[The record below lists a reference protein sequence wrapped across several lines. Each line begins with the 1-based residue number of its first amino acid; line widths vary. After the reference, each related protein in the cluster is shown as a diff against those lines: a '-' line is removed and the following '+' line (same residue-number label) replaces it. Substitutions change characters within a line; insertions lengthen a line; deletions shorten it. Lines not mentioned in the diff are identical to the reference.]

1 MKPKNAN
8 HISSIVQAF
17 RPTAAALAVAVLT
30 GLSGQAPAQTTTLV
44 LANPNWNIT
53 LTDYGY
59 SDFLL
64 DNTPGFEGREYL
76 SGEWGAAVGCTTGG
90 TAVGPKWLDPQW
102 SYPDWPTLSPFHV
115 ASPITLTGALNADGM
130 PVAQSIITNNDL
142 QITLHYEM
150 LDTVTGT
157 PMGVTPASATGTNAP
172 LLSSRYVLKQTYTIK
187 NISTATVSN
196 IQFFQLLHGL
206 QSQRGLYDNRTYA
219 GTLSEFRYDV
229 TQAGVDAWAVGAGSS
244 SAGLEDFIG
253 FHASTAPSGYEIGY
267 YGIEGNGVDNHSIGK
282 PTDGVHLSIENNW
295 QTEPYFSRLNTD
307 VFTPPQRWIAGAQR
321 WNLGNL
327 APNASIS
334 HDVLLS
340 VRTGTKVV
348 AGTGS
353 SGGCNGGAS
362 VPGGLDYQFETV
374 TTEGSCFAGFSRAT
388 ESELAVRIAAGEFTS
403 FTFPTPGSPAQVW
416 DVSFSGTYSGA
427 VNLTLSY
434 DGTLLPAGFDES
446 TLAIH
451 HFSGGVW
458 QTPTNGVVDP
468 LTHTIAF
475 STPTLGS
482 FALGVDG
489 GVMYQIDASASPS
502 NSGAVTGG
510 GAYAQASSVTL
521 VAATHPG
528 YVFTN
533 WTEGA
538 SIVSTSPSYTFA
550 AQTNRTLVA
559 NFVPVGTAK
568 TISTSSSPAS
578 AGSTTGD
585 GAYALAAS
593 ATVVATANPG
603 YKFSRWQEG
612 GVKING
618 AGSSYTF
625 QVAGDRALVAV
636 FKPVYTVSVTCD
648 PVSVNGDAF
657 EAAADTIPP
666 AGYEPGDKVI
676 MEVNHMAPGY
686 SFVNWTE
693 NGVPVSTLTN
703 FSFSCTG
710 NRNLVAHFAL
720 GHRIDLSADPKTAGT
735 ASGAGVYQDGVTVP
749 LLAEAKPGYV
759 FTQWTEGG
767 IQVST
772 DPAYNFTSTANRTLV
787 ANFIALPSISI
798 SSPAPGT
805 ITVSWPS
812 GAAGWVLDES
822 PDLGPGSWAEST
834 RPFVIVGTQ
843 KQVTITDPTGAGFFR
858 LKHP

>member
-1 MKPKNAN
+1 MKPNN
-8 HISSIVQAF
+8 TNPIPSLMQVF

-76 SGEWGAAVGCTTGG
+76 SGEWGAAVGYTTGG

-115 ASPITLTGALNADGM
+115 ASPISLTGTLNADGM
-130 PVAQSIITNNDL
+130 PVAQSIIANNDL

-157 PMGVTPASATGTNAP
+157 PMGVTPASATGTGAT

-219 GTLSEFRYDV
+219 GQLSEFRYDV

-295 QTEPYFSRLNTD
+295 QTEPYLSRFNTD

-327 APNASIS
+327 APSASVS

-388 ESELAVRIAAGEFTS
+388 ETELAVRIAAGEFTS

-416 DVSFSGTYSGA
+416 DVSFSGTYSGV

-451 HFSGGVW
+451 HFSGGTW
-458 QTPTNGVVDP
+458 QTITGTVSP

-482 FALGVDG
+482 FALGVAG
-489 GVMYQIDASASPS
+489 GVMYQIDASALPS
-502 NSGAVTGG
+502 NSGAVTGAG
-510 GAYAQASSVTL
+510 SYAQASGVTL
-521 VAATHPG
+521 VAATQPS
-528 YVFTN
+528 YVFAN

-550 AQTNRTLVA
+550 AQAHRTLVA

-612 GVKING
+612 GVTVNG

-625 QVAGDRALVAV
+625 QVAGDRLLVAQ
-636 FKPVYTVSVTCD
+636 FKPVYTVT
-648 PVSVNGDAF
+648 ATH
-657 EAAADTIPP
+657 EP
-666 AGYEPGDKVI
+666 AGDFEVQADSLSYEPGDKVV
-676 MEVNHMAPGY
+676 MEVNHIASGY

-693 NGVPVSTLTN
+693 NGVPVSTLAA

-710 NRNLVAHFAL
+710 NRSLVANFAL

-735 ASGAGVYQDGVTVP
+735 ASGAGVYEDGVTVP
-749 LLAEAKPGYV
+749 LLAEPKPGYV

-772 DPAYNFTSTANRTLV
+772 DPAYNFTSAANRTLV
-787 ANFIALPSISI
+787 ANFIALPGISI
-798 SSPAPGT
+798 SSPARGT
-805 ITVSWPS
+805 ITISWPS
-812 GAAGWVLDES
+812 GAAGWLLYES
-822 PDLGPGSWAEST
+822 PNLRPGSWAEST
-834 RPFVIVGTQ
+834 RPFDIVGTQ
-843 KQVTITDPTGAGFFR
+843 KQVTITNSTGAGFFR

>member
-1 MKPKNAN
+1 MKPKNKN
-8 HISSIVQAF
+8 HNSILIQAF
-17 RPTAAALAVAVLT
+17 RPAAAALAVAVLT
-30 GLSGQAPAQTTTLV
+30 GFSGQVSAQTTTLV

-59 SDFLL
+59 ADFLL

-76 SGEWGAAVGCTTGG
+76 SGEWGAAVGYTTGE

-102 SYPDWPTLSPFHV
+102 MYPDWPTLSPFHV
-115 ASPITLTGALNADGM
+115 VSPIALTGALNADGL
-130 PVAQSIITNNDL
+130 PVAQSIIANNDL

-157 PMGVTPASATGTNAP
+157 PMGVTPASATATGAT

-187 NISTATVSN
+187 NISAATVSN

-219 GTLSEFRYDV
+219 GQLSEFRYDV

-267 YGIEGNGVDNHSIGK
+267 YGIEGNGIDNHSIGK

-295 QTEPYFSRLNTD
+295 QTEPYLSRLGTD

-327 APNASIS
+327 AANASAS

-362 VPGGLDYQFETV
+362 VPGGLDYQFDTV

-388 ESELAVRIAAGEFTS
+388 ETELAVRIAAGEFAS

-416 DVSFSGTYSGA
+416 DVSFSGTFSGA

-451 HFSGGVW
+451 HFSSGTW
-458 QTPTNGVVDP
+458 QTIPGNVDP

-489 GVMYQIDASASPS
+489 GVMYQIGASELPS
-502 NSGAVTGG
+502 NSGTVTGG
-510 GAYAQASSVTL
+510 GTYAQASSVTV

-528 YVFTN
+528 YVFAN

-550 AQTNRTLVA
+550 AQANRTLVA
-559 NFVPVGTAK
+559 NFVPVGTAR
-568 TISTSSSPAS
+568 TISTGSSPAS

-612 GVKING
+612 GVTVNG
-618 AGSSYTF
+618 AGNPYTF
-625 QVAGDRALVAV
+625 QVAGDRFLVAR
-636 FKPVYTVSVTCD
+636 FKPVYTVTVT
-648 PVSVNGDAF
+648 N
-657 EAAADTIPP
+657 EP
-666 AGYEPGDKVI
+666 AGDFEVQADSLSYESGDKVV
-676 MEVNHMAPGY
+676 MEVNHIESGY

-693 NGVPVSTLTN
+693 NGVPVSTLAA
-703 FSFSCTG
+703 FSFNCTG
-710 NRNLVAHFAL
+710 NRILVAHFAL

-735 ASGAGVYQDGVTVP
+735 ASGAGVYANGVTVP
-749 LLAEAKPGYV
+749 LLAEPKPGYA
-759 FTQWTEGG
+759 FTHWTEGG

-772 DPAYNFTSTANRTLV
+772 DPAYNFTSAANRTLV
-787 ANFIALPSISI
+787 ANFIALPGISI

-805 ITVSWPS
+805 ITISWPN
-812 GAAGWVLDES
+812 GAAGWLLEES
-822 PDLGPGSWAEST
+822 PDLDPGSWVEST
-834 RPFVIVGTQ
+834 RLFDIVGTQ
-843 KQVTITDPTGAGFFR
+843 KQVTITNQTGAYFFR